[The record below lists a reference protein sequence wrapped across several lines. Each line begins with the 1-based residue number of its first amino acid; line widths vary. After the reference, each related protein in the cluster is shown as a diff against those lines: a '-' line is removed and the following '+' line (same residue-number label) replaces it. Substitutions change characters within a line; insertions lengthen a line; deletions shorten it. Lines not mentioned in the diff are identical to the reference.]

1 MDRKYCVLL
10 YSNHSPASSSLLNYI
25 NELPLDFPKVTGM
38 TLLCID
44 NDSFKS
50 IIQQNGIEYVP
61 TLLVEYYGNTP
72 KQKFEREYIY
82 MWIDQIMNVLNSTET
97 SKEESQS
104 VRRTNITDGRDN
116 VRDNVKDNVRD
127 NVRDNVI
134 DTEKPKP
141 SLNVTT
147 LAQQMA
153 KDRESYI
160 SDTTHE
166 HKKKT

>member
-25 NELPLDFPKVTGM
+25 KELPLDFPKVTGM

-50 IIQQNGIEYVP
+50 VIQQNGIEYVP

-82 MWIDQIMNVLNSTET
+82 MWIDQIMKVLTFTET
-97 SKEESQS
+97 PEAESYQKPFI
-104 VRRTNITDGRDN
+104 RRTNITDE
-116 VRDNVKDNVRD
+116 K
-127 NVRDNVI
+127 
-134 DTEKPKP
+134 DTEKDTGKDTEKHKP

-160 SDTTHE
+160 SDTTLE